1 MLASI
6 FIIQGLDA
14 VLHPDRKVAAAEPVV
29 RPLAERASFVPDD
42 VEQAVRIN
50 GAVQLVAGSML
61 ALGRFPRV
69 SALAVAASL
78 LPTTYAGHRFW
89 ETDDKQERTQQRIHF
104 LKNVSMFGGLL
115 IAAGDTAGNPSI
127 AWRGRHALTSAKR
140 DAALATKSA
149 KAGAKAKTAKSRRQE
164 QGQDGQGIGQGRRQG
179 GPAGQTPARRLIPAS
194 VLPCGAGFPQH
205 VRKAG
210 ADHGRAPIMGGRR
223 SWEGAGQRAPGR
235 GRRSWEGAGRMIGIR
250 ASAGEYRPP
259 AAQGAFLRGGYW
271 VIWGASALLRPRLR
285 ASAVCMSS

>member
-29 RPLAERASFVPDD
+29 RPLAERASFVPND

-149 KAGAKAKTAKSRRQE
+149 KAGAKSRAKSRAKTAKIS
-164 QGQDGQGIGQGRRQG
+164 G
-179 GPAGQTPARRLIPAS
+179 
-194 VLPCGAGFPQH
+194 
-205 VRKAG
+205 KAG
-210 ADHGRAPIMGGRR
+210 AK
-223 SWEGAGQRAPGR
+223 
-235 GRRSWEGAGRMIGIR
+235 AGRL
-250 ASAGEYRPP
+250 AK
-259 AAQGAFLRGGYW
+259 
-271 VIWGASALLRPRLR
+271 RLP
-285 ASAVCMSS
+285 VG